1 MGICLAIK
9 NLTIAGV
16 VKEDLPRIFSKGRA
30 EMIGKVCE
38 VDLMAAGVKT
48 GSGSLSF

>member
-1 MGICLAIK
+1 LPFK

-16 VKEDLPRIFSKGRA
+16 VEEGRA
-30 EMIGKVCE
+30 EMIRKVRE